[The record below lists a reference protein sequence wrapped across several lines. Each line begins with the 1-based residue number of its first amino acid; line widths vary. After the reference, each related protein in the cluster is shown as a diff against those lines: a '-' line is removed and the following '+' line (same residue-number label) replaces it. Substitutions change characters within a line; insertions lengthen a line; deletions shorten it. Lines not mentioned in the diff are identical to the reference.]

1 MPVQI
6 RSEVK
11 ALSPVERE
19 LAIVVPGAEVAKE
32 LDKAYRQ
39 LAQKVRIKGFRQGKV
54 PRYVLEQYYKQDTE
68 QQVLERL
75 VGESFRVAVQNHSLE
90 PVANPTIDGRPE
102 IIPGMDF
109 AYSARVEVKPVIEL
123 KKWQG
128 LKLEKTTYEVADAD
142 VAKEIEALRERQAR
156 VVTVED
162 RDVVQ
167 QGDLVECNWSG
178 TVDGEHAKGLSG
190 VQYVIEVGAGRF
202 YKEAEQA
209 LVGKKLADSFTVDVV
224 LPDTFATEALRGKT
238 AQLTLRPLVI
248 KKKNLPALDD
258 EFAKDVDDELESLDA
273 LKAKIKESLAKQAEQ
288 RTKAEL
294 RDKAID
300 ALVNENPFDVP
311 QSLVERQAE
320 QLAVDRISR
329 LPQQQAE
336 MIWQQNHVRLKEDA
350 RPTALRQVR
359 VSLLLEELV
368 KKEGLEVS
376 DQDIE
381 DHFEKMATDVGT
393 TVKNL
398 KNIYKK
404 GTRMAEL
411 KYQLASNR
419 MLEKV
424 VDGAEVTETKKPLY
438 G

>member
-11 ALSPVERE
+11 ELSPVERE

-75 VGESFRVAVQNHSLE
+75 VGESFRQAVQTHSLE

-109 AYSARVEVKPVIEL
+109 AYSARVEVKPAIEV

-128 LKLEKTTYEVADAD
+128 LKLEKTVYEVTDAD
-142 VAKEIEALRERQAR
+142 VMKEIDALRERQAR

-178 TVDGEHAKGLSG
+178 TVEGEHAKGLSG

-224 LPDTFATEALRGKT
+224 LPDTFQTEALRGKT
-238 AQLTLRPLVI
+238 AQLTIRPLVV

-273 LKAKIKESLAKQAEQ
+273 LKTKIREQLAKQAEA
-288 RTKAEL
+288 RSKTEL

-300 ALVNENPFDVP
+300 ALVTENPFDVP

-336 MIWQQNHVRLKEDA
+336 MIWQANHVRLKEDA

-368 KKEGLEVS
+368 KKQGLEVS

-381 DHFEKMATDVGT
+381 DHFEKMAGDLGT

-419 MLEKV
+419 MLDKV
-424 VDGAEVTETKKPLY
+424 IDAGDLTEAKKPLY